1 MRQKFPTTT
10 YGHSR
15 ISNVIDFLNTIT
27 MDEAITL
34 KAQFMPTLTYE
45 LFINRKHVDE
55 DIIIDEISSFTSRE
69 KFDGE

>member
-1 MRQKFPTTT
+1 MRKECPTTT

-34 KAQFMPTLTYE
+34 KAQFMPTHTYVP
-45 LFINRKHVDE
+45 FIDPKHFFQKPF
-55 DIIIDEISSFTSRE
+55 IHEISSFTGRNML
-69 KFDGE
+69 DGE